1 MRWDKNIF
9 RKPSVIHPAVFAV
22 YPVLHFYAYNIMEV
36 SARQIVT
43 PLIISVFL
51 ALSVWMIL
59 KLVLRSV
66 PKAGFATSIF
76 LFFFFS
82 YGPLCDL
89 LGRSGVPVKHWQM
102 LPAVLLVFGYCV
114 YAIKHT
120 HKTFTTPTKML
131 NWMSV
136 VMIAIIL
143 LNIGS
148 NQVGMVMSQGSSA
161 EQVVVPTDATK
172 FKTMPD
178 FYFIILD
185 EYAHPDTIKE
195 WYSYDKSGFI
205 TSLRDKGF
213 FVANKSMTHSPDTPL
228 AIAQVLNMEY
238 LNDDPWS
245 KPVFQKYACNEAA
258 NLLKTRGYKY
268 IYFGGPLDNGRWD
281 GYMKDCADSYYNFY
295 ETDNLLVS
303 EFQNAYWNTTILE
316 PIYANLTGSAYG
328 YYHRQGLLSTLDH
341 LKEITS
347 LESPKFV
354 FVHLLC
360 PHTPFVFGPNG
371 ESVPLANSNDW
382 KDPRFYLGQYIF
394 IGQEIEK
401 VVDSIL
407 KNSANQP
414 IIVVQSDHGLRS
426 RRDVKVGKDDWCR
439 ILNAIYLPDNAEAV
453 LYDSISPVNTFRV
466 IFNRYFDTNFD
477 LLED

>member
-1 MRWDKNIF
+1 
-9 RKPSVIHPAVFAV
+9 
-22 YPVLHFYAYNIMEV
+22 
-36 SARQIVT
+36 
-43 PLIISVFL
+43 
-51 ALSVWMIL
+51 MIL
-59 KLVLRSV
+59 KLVLQSV

-76 LFFFFS
+76 LSIFFS
-82 YGPLCDL
+82 YGPIYGL
-89 LGRSGVPVKHWQM
+89 LERSGIPVKHWQL
-102 LPAVLLVFGYCV
+102 LPAMLLVFGYCV

-148 NQVGMVMSQGSSA
+148 NQVGMAMSQGSSA
-161 EQVVVPTDATK
+161 EQAVVPTDATK

-185 EYAHPDTIKE
+185 EYAHPDTMKE
-195 WYSYDKSGFI
+195 WYSYDNSGFI

-245 KPVFQKYACNEAA
+245 KPVFQKYACNKVA

-281 GYMKDCADSYYNFY
+281 GYMKDCADSYYNYY

-303 EFQNAYWNTTILE
+303 EFQNAYWNTTMLE

-328 YYHRQGLLSTLDH
+328 YYHRQGLLRTLDH

-347 LESPKFV
+347 LEGPKFV
-354 FVHLLC
+354 FVHIFC

-371 ESVPLANSNDW
+371 ESVPLASSNDW

-394 IGQEIEK
+394 ISKEIEK

-407 KNSANQP
+407 KNSVNQP
-414 IIVVQSDHGLRS
+414 IIVIQSDHGLRS
-426 RRDVKVGKDDWCR
+426 ERRDVKVGKDDWR
-439 ILNAIYLPDNAEAV
+439 RVLNAVYLPENGEAL

-466 IFNRYFDTNFD
+466 IFNHYFDTNFD